1 MEGKDIAHHKRR
13 DISQVAQKC
22 CSVVG
27 GKEER

>member
-1 MEGKDIAHHKRR
+1 MEGKDIAHHQRR
-13 DISQVAQKC
+13 DVSQVAQQY